1 MFERARLLEENG
13 RSLNRAVETYQ
24 QVIALAKSDRA
35 LAGAAQLRIAL
46 VKERQGKPEAHAMF
60 ASVVREYA
68 DQRALVATAQARL
81 ASAAGARAHSD
92 VTPRRVLE
100 GDWAG
105 MGEISA
111 DGRFGVGIQR
121 VGWSAFDIV
130 LRDVS
135 TGRTTVLVRG
145 LNGRYGFQPRISPD
159 GRYIA
164 YSWAEE
170 DLRSLRV
177 IGTEGGSSPKE
188 IIAPSKTSMMPVTWS
203 PDGKALL
210 VAMPLFDDSFRE
222 QIKSMDLS
230 WVSLETRT
238 VSTVKKFEGW
248 QITLNPPIDARISP
262 DGQVHRFFHDSCR
275 WLVRSISLCHEQEW
289 PGRNGG
295 GCVRRTANNSDV
307 DAGWYTPAFRG

>member
-1 MFERARLLEENG
+1 MVIMHFTKSVGRILSSRRRMRQEREAQMTHRSKGRWLAGAVIALAVTLPATAIAQSPRELFERARLLEENG
-13 RSLNRAVETYQ
+13 RNLNRAVETYQ

-46 VKERQGKPEAHAMF
+46 VKERQGKPEARAMF

-135 TGRTTVLVRG
+135 TGLYNRSCPRFERPIRFSASHFARWALYRLQLGGRG
-145 LNGRYGFQPRISPD
+145 SAVVTRHRHGRWFVSKRD
-159 GRYIA
+159 H
-164 YSWAEE
+164 
-170 DLRSLRV
+170 RSV
-177 IGTEGGSSPKE
+177 ENK
-188 IIAPSKTSMMPVTWS
+188 
-203 PDGKALL
+203 
-210 VAMPLFDDSFRE
+210 
-222 QIKSMDLS
+222 
-230 WVSLETRT
+230 
-238 VSTVKKFEGW
+238 
-248 QITLNPPIDARISP
+248 
-262 DGQVHRFFHDSCR
+262 H
-275 WLVRSISLCHEQEW
+275 
-289 PGRNGG
+289 
-295 GCVRRTANNSDV
+295 
-307 DAGWYTPAFRG
+307 DAGDLVSRRQGLARCHALG